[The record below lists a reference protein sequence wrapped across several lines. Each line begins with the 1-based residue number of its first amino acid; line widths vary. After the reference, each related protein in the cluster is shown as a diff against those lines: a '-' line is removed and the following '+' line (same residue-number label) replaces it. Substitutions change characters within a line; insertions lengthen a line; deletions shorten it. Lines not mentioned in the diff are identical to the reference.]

1 MSSRARADERRFGR
15 ERGRVCVRRAWS
27 PTYSPSVALRQNHT
41 KMTRRAS
48 KTPRAAAAVRSPTMP
63 DEPDSRNRGAFSES
77 GAFELTDLGAC
88 SFLDSPSA
96 VSPSSITPRSLSEN
110 VDAVCNS
117 GLPTQ
122 RASCPR
128 TGRPVATTRLR
139 VVRRGLLVLRRIGG
153 GMTDRAPASARRSRV
168 RQRPQMRRTSCQTT
182 GWTRRSR
189 TSLAHRAHP
198 AARAPSWRRST
209 GRCSIRRRAPPSWL
223 AIPGLNSGSQR
234 AVSSTSPRFGWDDEE
249 LDRPLDPDELRR
261 RVGRRT
267 DGIPQ
272 SAIFRRRRPRPEAS
286 SSDSELP

>member
-1 MSSRARADERRFGR
+1 
-15 ERGRVCVRRAWS
+15 
-27 PTYSPSVALRQNHT
+27 
-41 KMTRRAS
+41 
-48 KTPRAAAAVRSPTMP
+48 MP

-122 RASCPR
+122 RASCPPDGK
-128 TGRPVATTRLR
+128 TGCDDSPSRRPARLAR
-139 VVRRGLLVLRRIGG
+139 AAAHRRGHDRPRAGVSTSQSSPTATADA
-153 GMTDRAPASARRSRV
+153 TDVVPDDRLDAALADFLGSSRPPRGTRSELEAIYGAV
-168 RQRPQMRRTSCQTT
+168 FDPE
-182 GWTRRSR
+182 
-189 TSLAHRAHP
+189 
-198 AARAPSWRRST
+198 ARA
-209 GRCSIRRRAPPSWL
+209 AEL
-223 AIPGLNSGSQR
+223 ARDPRTQLSGSQR